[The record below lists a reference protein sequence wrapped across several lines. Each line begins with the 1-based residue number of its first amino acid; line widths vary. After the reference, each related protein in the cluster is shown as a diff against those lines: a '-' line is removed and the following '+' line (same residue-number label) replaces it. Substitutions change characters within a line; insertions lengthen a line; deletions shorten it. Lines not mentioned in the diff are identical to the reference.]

1 MKTLLKDMKLCSV
14 DLVPQGA
21 NPDAYICLYKSADM
35 TFNGIIHHE
44 EERRLLFSATGALQ
58 ESIIR
63 ITESNDHTQ
72 KEKRTIAL
80 QSIKEFLTTLT
91 DILNRMFGDNNQKGD
106 QNIMNIDKTKLSSEE
121 SATLDALLAKCGVEE
136 PAPEPPANEPE
147 PAPTPQQEPT
157 VEKSEELTKA
167 LSEVAE
173 LRKQL
178 ELSELRQVAKKYALL
193 GKEEDKLT
201 DTLYEMKK
209 SGDSIYAA
217 YVAELDSS
225 LALCEKSGLFDE
237 VGKST
242 HGSTGSGGVIKKIH
256 DIAKEYC
263 QKYDLTFAAAC
274 AKAWEDNPQLV
285 TEYEKGDE

>member
-14 DLVPQGA
+14 DLVPRGA

-35 TFNGIIHHE
+35 TMNK
-44 EERRLLFSATGALQ
+44 EERP
-58 ESIIR
+58 
-63 ITESNDHTQ
+63 
-72 KEKRTIAL
+72 
-80 QSIKEFLTTLT
+80 
-91 DILNRMFGDNNQKGD
+91 FGDNNNQKGD
-106 QNIMNIDKTKLSSEE
+106 QNIMNIDRTKLSSEE

-147 PAPTPQQEPT
+147 PPANEPEPAPAPQQEPT

-201 DTLYEMKK
+201 NTLYEMKK

>member
-72 KEKRTIAL
+72 EEKRTIAL

-136 PAPEPPANEPE
+136 PEPTPA
-147 PAPTPQQEPT
+147 PQQEPT
-157 VEKSEELTKA
+157 IEKSEELTKA
-167 LSEVAE
+167 LTEVAE

-201 DTLYEMKK
+201 NTLYEMKK

-263 QKYDLTFAAAC
+263 QKDADLTFAAAC

-285 TEYEKGDE
+285 AEYEKGDE